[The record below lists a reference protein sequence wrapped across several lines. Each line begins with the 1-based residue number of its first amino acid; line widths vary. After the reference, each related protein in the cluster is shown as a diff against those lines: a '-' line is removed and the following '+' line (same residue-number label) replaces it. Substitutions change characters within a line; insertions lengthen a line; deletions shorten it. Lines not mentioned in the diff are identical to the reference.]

1 MGHRRLGQILNSTP
15 IAKVVALIAG
25 NTGKGSAE
33 GGVDAGVSIG
43 ALVPA
48 LLDKAF
54 AGVLL

>member
-25 NTGKGSAE
+25 NTGKESAE
-33 GGVDAGVSIG
+33 GGGDAGVSIVEF
-43 ALVPA
+43 VPS